1 MVELSILIMFAILC
15 FAGLIFWAL
24 VIQPRAER
32 AAGELTAAD
41 AWRISG
47 LGHSSSQELTLY
59 QIVPAPSLAKAEY
72 RIQDEFGRDLGRYTG
87 NGKKSATL
95 EYGGK
100 KATLYI
106 QGGFLGGAEYAG
118 KVGGSSNNSI
128 VIRDDNGLIAEA
140 WRVRIF
146 PAAGY
151 RCVYARDSFE
161 ITFGGIWAT
170 SQGSITHNR
179 EQIGAFRRPSAS
191 SRNRFLALPRNL
203 SEELTVC
210 LCSISLLQ

>member
-1 MVELSILIMFAILC
+1 MVELSILIIFAILC
-15 FAGLIFWAL
+15 FAGMIFWAL

-32 AAGELTAAD
+32 AAGELTAED

-59 QIVPAPSLAKAEY
+59 QIVPTPGLAKAEY

-95 EYGGK
+95 EYGDK

-106 QGGFLGGAEYAG
+106 QGGYLAGSVYEG

-128 VIRDDNGLIAEA
+128 VIRDDTRVIAEA
-140 WRVRIF
+140 WRIRIF

-151 RCVYARDSFE
+151 RCVYAGENFE
-161 ITFGGIWAT
+161 ITFGG
-170 SQGSITHNR
+170 
-179 EQIGAFRRPSAS
+179 
-191 SRNRFLALPRNL
+191 
-203 SEELTVC
+203 
-210 LCSISLLQ
+210 